1 MGICSKAKEVICC
14 NKMTDIPIYQ
24 DNNNN
29 NSFDSKKLYS
39 QKVSEEKN
47 EVEIDI
53 NKPAKERINK
63 FFGTVKEES
72 KNPEI
77 IEIKRFTVVEKDNND
92 KEEND
97 KEKQKV
103 KVKLK
108 SLLKNGHTHDD
119 NDKQKLNLNENK

>member
-39 QKVSEEKN
+39 QKISEEKN

-53 NKPAKERINK
+53 NKPDIKYKNKHDFNNTEKVKIIDKKNKKLCFPNKDSRSQIFDVNK
-63 FFGTVKEES
+63 FHDNFKD
-72 KNPEI
+72 
-77 IEIKRFTVVEKDNND
+77 IEL
-92 KEEND
+92 
-97 KEKQKV
+97 
-103 KVKLK
+103 KL
-108 SLLKNGHTHDD
+108 TI
-119 NDKQKLNLNENK
+119 